1 MSKSRYVG
9 LSVFLLITVSL
20 ALFFA
25 IPPEQEITPSPA
37 AKDYPDSVVA
47 GTTGADKVNVV
58 DAAQLVERI
67 AVRFL
72 ETYGDTIDQPATQ
85 AQLFEERR
93 LLLSKYPSRGAAL
106 FEDALALAFPELK
119 DQILG
124 LLAKLSLYY
133 EWLDEQELRL
143 QGLETLQRQAAVWQK
158 REEIFGQLASQL
170 WADEEN
176 AIEKKSEAFQQELTR
191 LNEAE
196 HLSLQ
201 ELAYQLQATVDNL
214 YDDDLATR
222 MTGAGTM
229 GRTLFSMS
237 SVQNQLKSLPNEERQ
252 AKINELRRQLGYPED
267 AVERLAKLD
276 QEREQKWQNG
286 EAYMAQRQQLQ
297 QSLSGRELDNA
308 MQRLR
313 QEYFGSSAPTI
324 AREEEEDFF
333 RFERGRRYGVN

>member
-1 MSKSRYVG
+1 MSKRRYVG

-20 ALFFA
+20 AFFFA
-25 IPPEQEITPSPA
+25 IPPEQETTPSPA

-47 GTTGADKVNVV
+47 ETTGADKVNVV

-119 DQILG
+119 DQILA

-229 GRTLFSMS
+229 GRTLFSMN